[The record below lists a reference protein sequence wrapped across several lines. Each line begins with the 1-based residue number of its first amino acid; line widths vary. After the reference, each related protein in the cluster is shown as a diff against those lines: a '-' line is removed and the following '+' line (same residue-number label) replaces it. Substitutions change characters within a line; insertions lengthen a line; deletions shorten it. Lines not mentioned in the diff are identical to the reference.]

1 MEFFLGAELY
11 ADAGW
16 RWAEVRDIVEP
27 ELNKLSTEDYGD
39 DLLSIG
45 IISLIFPEDHFED
58 GSWKEMSLYS
68 KKEKDADVRL
78 KINYKQFCRSKKKD
92 RLDIYIEHIIES
104 IKTLENKV
112 GKDFDFL
119 RLMTDMKTVLN
130 NCRLEL

>member
-92 RLDIYIEHIIES
+92 RLDIYIDHIIES

-119 RLMTDMKTVLN
+119 RLMADMKTVLN
-130 NCRLEL
+130 DCRLEL